1 MAKTAQKE
9 YSMEDLEQRYNE
21 VTKLYD
27 LAEEVLSTVES
38 SLVSDPEQ
46 QLAMVE
52 PLVNEV
58 GDAVDVLAEE
68 FLLIAESKKNKTS
81 TRASKKNIE
90 GALRRVFVAI
100 ADYQARVSSATK
112 KAHGSIM
119 NIADPLV
126 KKLRRQ
132 VEQVV
137 VVFLEFI
144 QISLQSILNK
154 HELDALKQ
162 RDSRVA
168 LMMHQMTLAQQG

>member
-1 MAKTAQKE
+1 MSKNAAKE
-9 YSMEDLEQRYNE
+9 YTVEELESRYNE
-21 VTKLYD
+21 VTRLYD
-27 LAEEVLSTVES
+27 MAEEILSTVES
-38 SLVSDPEQ
+38 RLVGNPEE
-46 QLAMVE
+46 QLEIVE

-68 FLLIAESKKNKTS
+68 FMHIAESKRNKTP
-81 TRASKKNIE
+81 TKASKVQIE
-90 GALRRVFVAI
+90 GALRRIFVAI
-100 ADYQARVSSATK
+100 NEYQARVTNVTK

-126 KKLRRQ
+126 KKLRHQ

-144 QISLQSILNK
+144 QISLQSLMNK
-154 HELDALKQ
+154 SELDALKQ
-162 RDSRVA
+162 RDSRIA

>member
-1 MAKTAQKE
+1 MAKAVQKE
-9 YSMEDLEQRYNE
+9 YSLEDLEHRYSE

-27 LAEEVLSTVES
+27 MAEEVLSTVES
-38 SLVSDPEQ
+38 KLVAAPEE
-46 QLAMVE
+46 QLAVVE

-58 GDAVDVLAEE
+58 ADAVDVLAEE
-68 FLLIAESKKNKTS
+68 FMLIAESKKNKT
-81 TRASKKNIE
+81 TMRASKKNIE
-90 GALRRVFVAI
+90 GALRRVFNAI
-100 ADYQARVSSATK
+100 TDYNARVASATK

-144 QISLQSILNK
+144 QISLQSIMNK

-162 RDSRVA
+162 RDSRIA
-168 LMMHQMTLAQQG
+168 LMMHQMALSHQG